1 MFFFCYVSVFAL
13 NLMPKSRTGQLV
25 HHNFYSLSYDKY
37 YRQAEWV
44 YYVLTPELISGPAQR
59 KNNFRPDP
67 HLTIDP
73 VQANDFSGSGYDRGH
88 LVPAGDM
95 KYSDQSMSET
105 FFMSNMSPQVP
116 KFNQGIWGRLE
127 NYVRNWV
134 LKRNCD
140 CVVITGPV
148 LQPFLP
154 VIKGKN
160 IAIPEYY
167 FKIVVDYASNPV
179 QVKAYLMPNKESKD
193 PVEFYQVSINYIEK
207 ISKNDFFPELPDDEE
222 EALESLVN

>member
-1 MFFFCYVSVFAL
+1 MFFFCYFSVFAL
-13 NLMPKSRTGQLV
+13 NLMPKSRTGNKI
-25 HHNFYSLSYDKY
+25 HHQFYSLSYDKN

-44 YYVLTPELISGPAQR
+44 YYRLNPELIQGPAQR
-59 KNNFRPDP
+59 KNNFRTDP
-67 HLTIDP
+67 QIKVDP
-73 VQANDFSGSGYDRGH
+73 VQASDYSGSGYDRGH

-95 KYSDQSMSET
+95 KYSDLSMSET

-116 KFNQGIWGRLE
+116 RFNQGIWAKLE
-127 NYVRNWV
+127 NYVRNFV
-134 LKRNCD
+134 VKRNCD
-140 CVVITGPV
+140 CIVISGPV

-167 FKIVVDYASNPV
+167 FKIVVDYESIPV
-179 QVKAYLMPNKESKD
+179 QVKAYLMPNKESQD
-193 PVEFYQVSINYIEK
+193 PIEFYQVSINYIEK
-207 ISKNDFFPELPDDEE
+207 ISKIDFFPELPDDEE